1 LAVARGYNADV
12 DDKTSDFDAAWW
24 LRMTALAHRLV
35 RDVSVMCPVI
45 MTMIVMFF
53 IPMFIPPLSPPR
65 LPLSLSLSLSL
76 VFLFSPPLASV
87 LPLSQPTE

>member
-1 LAVARGYNADV
+1 MAVARGYNADV

-53 IPMFIPPLSPPR
+53 IPMFIPPLSPPF
-65 LPLSLSLSLSL
+65 SLSLNRQSNQKAYKR
-76 VFLFSPPLASV
+76 V
-87 LPLSQPTE
+87 